1 MKMSEAF
8 DKIRRELSTSRA
20 AWYPQ
25 KWTTMVEG
33 RPVQMQPCILP
44 YNPLA
49 EPDVR
54 RAKCHGHGG
63 VGRPPSQNKVF
74 SQKPACQKQS
84 LFMSCRCHE
93 NTFACPCQGHF
104 WHQVFMEY
112 LDPQALVLS
121 HEGASPVEQL
131 PYLAVVFATTPDVGA
146 TCATT

>member
-8 DKIRRELSTSRA
+8 DKIRRDLSTSRA

-25 KWTTMVEG
+25 KWTSMVEG
-33 RPVQMQPCILP
+33 RPVQVQPCVLL

-49 EPDVR
+49 EPDAR

-63 VGRPPSQNKVF
+63 DKVF

-93 NTFACPCQGHF
+93 NTFACPCQVQF
-104 WHQVFMEY
+104 WNQVFLEY

-131 PYLAVVFATTPDVGA
+131 PHLGVMLAPTPDVGA